1 MSFLMAKKFALKN
14 LEIPFVL
21 SSGIMFILFNII
33 VSLASNSYVIH
44 RHKMLISIISMG
56 IVIVGI
62 LAVIFVL
69 YSVSVL
75 LKRKNK
81 TLALYSILG
90 LEKKHI
96 RKIIS
101 IEFMYL
107 FTMILAIATVGGYI
121 FGQLAFLGLNYLM
134 RDMGVNVMHYPLS
147 ILAIV
152 LTMVVVIILYLITVI
167 RLSFTVYIST
177 PTELLNKQHSGEG
190 EPKSRY
196 LVLLFGLI
204 TLSAGYW
211 IALTT
216 KGTLESITNFFI
228 AVLLVIFATYALYVA
243 LTVVA
248 LKLQKKH
255 SSYFKPVKFL
265 SVSGLLYRIKSN
277 ALSLASIAILGSG
290 VIVTLSAVTMI
301 YYSVNMNFKNAIPR
315 SYELISGENIDL
327 HNYKK
332 VSNTLKKQVEKT
344 VDNKS
349 QVVHSYV
356 GYNCESW
363 CEKKG
368 DQLKILNNESL
379 SSRTSKM
386 LYVGDLVGYNANLHK
401 KIKLQDDG
409 ILLC

>member
-1 MSFLMAKKFALKN
+1 
-14 LEIPFVL
+14 
-21 SSGIMFILFNII
+21 
-33 VSLASNSYVIH
+33 
-44 RHKMLISIISMG
+44 
-56 IVIVGI
+56 
-62 LAVIFVL
+62 
-69 YSVSVL
+69 
-75 LKRKNK
+75 
-81 TLALYSILG
+81 
-90 LEKKHI
+90 
-96 RKIIS
+96 
-101 IEFMYL
+101 
-107 FTMILAIATVGGYI
+107 
-121 FGQLAFLGLNYLM
+121 
-134 RDMGVNVMHYPLS
+134 MHYPLS

-301 YYSVNMNFKNAIPR
+301 YYSANMNFKNAIPR

-363 CEKKG
+363 CEKKV
-368 DQLKILNNESL
+368 IS
-379 SSRTSKM
+379 
-386 LYVGDLVGYNANLHK
+386 
-401 KIKLQDDG
+401 
-409 ILLC
+409 